1 MLRWVWSL
9 RLLRW
14 LALATAVSAGTGVLL
29 SVPPLSFFIYPVYPP
44 IYVVHGW
51 FSIAV
56 AAPFAAGVLLHGVP
70 AWRARGRSR
79 MTWTGLLL
87 AGAYLGS
94 LGLALYSSRA
104 PDPARW
110 LLFVHMGVGMVAL
123 VLTFVHA
130 PRFWLP
136 VRERRRDETLEG
148 GR

>member
-29 SVPPLSFFIYPVYPP
+29 SVPPLSFFIYPVYPQ

-104 PDPARW
+104 PDPAA
-110 LLFVHMGVGMVAL
+110 VAAVRAHGSGHGGSGIDL
-123 VLTFVHA
+123 RA
-130 PRFWLP
+130 RARFWLP